1 MTIGDNNQNKTKGE
15 VVRNKV
21 ATALVAVGMMV
32 SVAGA
37 ADVTKF
43 KIDGIGLG
51 DSYDKIKK

>member
-1 MTIGDNNQNKTKGE
+1 M
-15 VVRNKV
+15 RNKV